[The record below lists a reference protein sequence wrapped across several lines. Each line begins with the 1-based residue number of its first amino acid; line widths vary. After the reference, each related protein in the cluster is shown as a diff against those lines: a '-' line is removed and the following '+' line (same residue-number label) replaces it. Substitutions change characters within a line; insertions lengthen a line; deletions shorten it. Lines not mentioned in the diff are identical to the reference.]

1 MPPLDT
7 GGPFRLRTQSHSPR
21 EEEDDN
27 VLPSHP
33 QRESPSPLPERSP
46 IRAPSRVLTLLEDV
60 LVPLR

>member
-46 IRAPSRVLTLLEDV
+46 LRAPSHVLTLLEDV